1 MTHSIVVHEASA
13 DRWQDFE
20 TLMGPK
26 GGAGGCWCMLWRLD
40 RKSYDAATNDQ
51 RCAAMRR
58 IFKSGQA
65 PGLLAYDGGT
75 PVGWCS
81 LAPRSAFPRLG
92 TSRILQPVDEQE
104 VWSVTCFHV
113 AKSHR
118 RQGISV
124 LLLRASHDFVKTRG
138 GKIVEGYPVEP
149 EKENYPAVYA
159 WVGLASAYRKAGFVE
174 VARRSPTRPIM
185 RKVL

>member
-1 MTHSIVVHEASA
+1 MTDLIEVHEATPE
-13 DRWQDFE
+13 RWQDFE

-26 GGAGGCWCMLWRLD
+26 GGSGGCWCMLWRLD
-40 RKSYDAATNDQ
+40 RKSYDASSGDQ
-51 RCAAMRR
+51 RRMKMQR
-58 IFKSGQA
+58 IFSGPQA
-65 PGLLAYDGGT
+65 PGLLAYDDSS

-81 LAPRSAFPRLG
+81 LAPRQIFTRLN
-92 TSRILQPVDEQE
+92 TSRILKPVDESD
-104 VWSVTCFHV
+104 VWSITCFHV

-124 LLLRASHDFVKTRG
+124 MLLQAANDFVKRHG

-149 EKENYPAVYA
+149 ERENYPAVYA
-159 WVGLASAYRKAGFVE
+159 WVGIASAYRKAGFVE

-185 RKVL
+185 RKTL